1 MGRHKGKHMDTRG
14 ERDTDK
20 TDINSEIYTEVD
32 TEMIG
37 VKQESGKSK
46 NSTSTQ
52 IL

>member
-1 MGRHKGKHMDTRG
+1 MRRHIGKHMDTRG

-20 TDINSEIYTEVD
+20 TDINREIDREVD

-37 VKQESGKSK
+37 VKQESGESK
-46 NSTSTQ
+46 NSMSTQ